1 MAEGKY
7 RCDKCNK
14 DFETEE
20 GFAQHNRD
28 KHGIG
33 KEKKSE
39 KNVKNTDERGK
50 AIEKAVKKRKT
61 MRILKYSISIIL
73 IIAVIGAAVVYLPK
87 NTNPDN
93 EGVGPYGSTHIHAD
107 LAVYIN
113 GTQLSFNDNR
123 YFAGDLRDKYAHLLS
138 PYDSLIHIR
147 ATGITIGY
155 FMKSIDIPFNSTCI
169 TDKNGERLCN
179 DDTNTLKFYVKGE
192 ENPAYD
198 KYIIKDQDKILISYG
213 PAGEDIQ
220 EQLAS
225 ITNLS
230 EAAAKGLIDE

>member
-7 RCDKCNK
+7 HCDKCSR
-14 DFETEE
+14 DFDTEE
-20 GFAQHNRD
+20 GFNQHNRD

-33 KEKKSE
+33 KEKKHE
-39 KNVKNTDERGK
+39 KIAKSIDERDK
-50 AIEKAVKKRKT
+50 AIDKAVKKKKT
-61 MRILKYSISIIL
+61 MKILKYTIPIIL

-87 NTNPDN
+87 NNNDN
-93 EGVGPYGSTHIHAD
+93 VGLGAYGSAHIHAD